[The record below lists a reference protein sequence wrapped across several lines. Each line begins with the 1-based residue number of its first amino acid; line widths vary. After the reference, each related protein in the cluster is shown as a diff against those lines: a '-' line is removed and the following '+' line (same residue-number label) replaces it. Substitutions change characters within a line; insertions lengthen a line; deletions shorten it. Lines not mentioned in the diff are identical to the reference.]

1 MEDKILQLL
10 QENFTMLNEKLD
22 RLDEKVNRLDEKVE
36 DNTKAI
42 TELKAKLDVIDGKLD
57 DIEIRNAESH
67 LEYINSLNSINESI
81 DFLKHENMESRQ
93 DLFIVKKR
101 IQDKVRG

>member
-1 MEDKILQLL
+1 MEDKILKLL

-22 RLDEKVNRLDEKVE
+22 RLDEKVE

-42 TELKAKLDVIDGKLD
+42 TELKAKVDVIDGKLD
-57 DIEIRNAESH
+57 DIEIRNDESH
-67 LEYINSLNSINESI
+67 LEYINSLNAINESI